1 MKAICPTS
9 ENHKEF
15 YTTAHVVQNWK
26 VNETGEFLE
35 VKEDC
40 IEVASPPDKD
50 NVWVCAIC
58 GKEAK
63 VIDD

>member
-35 VKEDC
+35 VAADC
-40 IEVASPPDKD
+40 LEVSSFPNKD
-50 NVWVCAIC
+50 NIWRCTIC
-58 GKEAK
+58 GSEAK
-63 VIDD
+63 VVD